1 VAPVVVDP
9 VVVLVT
15 VKDAGAEEPD
25 GGGSLSNGGAVVG
38 IILAI
43 LAVLT

>member
-25 GGGSLSNGGAVVG
+25 NGGAVVG